1 MKSWIRR
8 RATPGAGT
16 YISGQVQCV
25 NTLFVANTGAAVS
38 VLALSVY
45 NKMEEATR
53 PHLAKSMVLRRA
65 QGEPIVE
72 TGKAM
77 LEVQLRNLKL
87 T

>member
-1 MKSWIRR
+1 MKSWIKH

-25 NTLFVANTGAAVS
+25 NILFVADTCAAVS
-38 VLALSVY
+38 VLSLLVY
-45 NKMEEATR
+45 NKKEEVTR
-53 PHLAKSMVLRRA
+53 PHLAKSMVLLRVR
-65 QGEPIVE
+65 GEPIVE

-77 LEVQLRNLKL
+77 LEVQLRILKL